1 MELKGKRVV
10 VIGGA
15 GLIGS
20 HAVDQLTREDAREF
34 LAVAPLVPVKTST
47 TVYKLE
53 AANEAIADLRAG
65 AFQGAAVL
73 VP

>member
-1 MELKGKRVV
+1 MSDIPAFPYSLLWGERQVLSV
-10 VIGGA
+10 A
-15 GLIGS
+15 N
-20 HAVDQLTREDAREF
+20 LTREDAREF